1 MIDKGNKS
9 GPDGAKSFK
18 FPSTED
24 TGKTAQD
31 DVEYLDADKIAAAAG
46 NFPKKPVEK
55 PTVVIN
61 FKAFKAFQ
69 DSVNPSR
76 DTHVQQLPV
85 IKPKTE
91 AQKPVDVTE
100 KRKQAIIEG
109 LDTDSAESRSKIAE
123 FLLFNLR
130 GVRTNQG
137 LPTSDFR
144 SIQELDESLRSLAV
158 LKVED
163 VEVAMSGFN
172 ENGKPKFDTVKGT
185 KIVAIPLPGLKIDGK
200 ASELNLEIRYI
211 PGTYSQG
218 SFEVV
223 GVKMAS
229 TGEPGIL
236 KKLGSFIGM
245 KKKS

>member
-91 AQKPVDVTE
+91 AQKPVDVNE
-100 KRKQAIIEG
+100 KRKQ
-109 LDTDSAESRSKIAE
+109 
-123 FLLFNLR
+123 
-130 GVRTNQG
+130 
-137 LPTSDFR
+137 
-144 SIQELDESLRSLAV
+144 
-158 LKVED
+158 
-163 VEVAMSGFN
+163 
-172 ENGKPKFDTVKGT
+172 KFDTVKGT

-236 KKLGSFIGM
+236 KKLGSLIGM

>member
-1 MIDKGNKS
+1 MIDKGDKS
-9 GPDGAKSFK
+9 GPDGAQSFK
-18 FPSTED
+18 FPSTENA
-24 TGKTAQD
+24 GETAQV
-31 DVEYLDADKIAAAAG
+31 DVEYFDADKIAAAAAG
-46 NFPKKPVEK
+46 KLPKKPVEK

-61 FKAFKAFQ
+61 HKAFQ

-236 KKLGSFIGM
+236 KKLGSLIGM

>member
-9 GPDGAKSFK
+9 GPVGAESFK
-18 FPSTED
+18 FPPTED
-24 TGKTAQD
+24 VDGTAQD

-46 NFPKKPVEK
+46 NLPKKPVEK

-61 FKAFKAFQ
+61 L
-69 DSVNPSR
+69 NPSP

-85 IKPKTE
+85 IKPMTE

-223 GVKMAS
+223 GVKMAP

-236 KKLGSFIGM
+236 KKLGSLIGI